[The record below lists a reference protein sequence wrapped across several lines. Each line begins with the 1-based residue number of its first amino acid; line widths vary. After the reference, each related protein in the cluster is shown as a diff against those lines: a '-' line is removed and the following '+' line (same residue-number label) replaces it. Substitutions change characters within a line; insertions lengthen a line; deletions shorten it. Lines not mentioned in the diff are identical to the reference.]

1 MDRQLL
7 CTIINSNLPKDY
19 SLANQKKVLKIVLLI
34 LDINQ
39 KVIKKGISMFE
50 DYCSQYSVLD
60 KGLQLIRMGLE
71 PSIIETLLLNTVI
84 VNNIDLLTSLV
95 IIEGVHDIQTA
106 QSPYVT
112 KELLKSYFTLEFDAE
127 FEDEC
132 VKSNLKINNS
142 QVISAKEV
150 AQLIDSIKNG

>member
-1 MDRQLL
+1 MDRLLL
-7 CTIINSNLPKDY
+7 CTILNSNLPKDY
-19 SLANQKKVLKIVLLI
+19 SLANQKNVLKLVILI

-39 KVIKKGISMFE
+39 KVIEKGISMFE
-50 DYCSQYSVLD
+50 DYCSQYPVLD
-60 KGLQLIRMGLE
+60 KGLRLIRMGLE

-106 QSPYVT
+106 QSPHVT
-112 KELLKSYFTLEFDAE
+112 KELLKSYFTLEFYTE

-142 QVISAKEV
+142 QMISAKEV
-150 AQLIDSIKNG
+150 AKLIDSIKGR